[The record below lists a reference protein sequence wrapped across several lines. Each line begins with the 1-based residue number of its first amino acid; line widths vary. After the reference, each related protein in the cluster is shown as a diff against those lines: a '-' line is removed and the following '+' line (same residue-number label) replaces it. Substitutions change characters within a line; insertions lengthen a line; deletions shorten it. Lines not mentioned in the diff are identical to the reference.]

1 MQYLLITLDVK
12 YEINSFYDLAQ
23 MLLGE
28 LPTQFEFF
36 YAICAVVLFLGFIAV
51 ILCFFGLCFRNFK
64 GRW

>member
-1 MQYLLITLDVK
+1 MIYILNTQYDLV
-12 YEINSFYDLAQ
+12 SFYDLAQ

-36 YAICAVVLFLGFIAV
+36 YAICAVVLFLGFIAL
-51 ILCFFGLCFRNFK
+51 ILGFLSVSFKIFK